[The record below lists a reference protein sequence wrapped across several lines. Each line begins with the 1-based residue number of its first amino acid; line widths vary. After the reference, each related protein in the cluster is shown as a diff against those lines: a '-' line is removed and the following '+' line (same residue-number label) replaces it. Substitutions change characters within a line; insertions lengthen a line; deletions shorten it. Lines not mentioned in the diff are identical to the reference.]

1 MRAAL
6 LGAVVAGTAVAVAAF
21 GQGAERPGLHRADPV
36 ELPHC
41 SSLTYGGEGHPDVLI
56 TASTS
61 LQGRA
66 AEYGVQGVQAMKL
79 VLEERRWRAGK
90 LRVGLQI
97 CDEISASRGLSS
109 PAKCRSSAR
118 AFARNR
124 RVLGVVG
131 PMHSHCA
138 EEMLPSLNRAPGGP
152 LVLVGPSATY
162 LGLTRTGPGDEG
174 ADPGWYLPTGRRS
187 FVRLVPTDD
196 VQGAAGAVVAKRA
209 GTESVYVLHSCDC
222 AYGAGVAGA
231 FQRAAARIGLR
242 VVGSGQWSTSASG
255 YRGLADRIRRTGA
268 DAVYLGGYLENN
280 GVRLVS
286 DLRAILGPSIAL
298 LASDGF
304 ASPAP
309 IVEGAGAAAEGL
321 TVTIAGLPS
330 NELPAA
336 GRRFASMFEERYL
349 SRPRSFSMHTAQA
362 VHVLLDAIAD
372 SDGSRADVT
381 KRVLRTRVEDGLLG
395 DFEFD
400 HYGDTTLNA
409 VGVYRIEDGRM
420 RFQTVISTP
429 AKGTARR

>member
-1 MRAAL
+1 M

-21 GQGAERPGLHRADPV
+21 GQGGEHAGLPPARQV

-41 SSLTYGGEGHPDVLI
+41 SSLTYGGEGRPDVLI
-56 TASTS
+56 AASTS

-79 VLEERRWRAGK
+79 ALGERRWRAGN
-90 LRVGLQI
+90 LRVGLQT
-97 CDEISASRGLSS
+97 CDEMSASRGLSS
-109 PAKCRSSAR
+109 LAKCRSSAR

-124 RVLGVVG
+124 SVLGVVG

-138 EEMLPSLNRAPGGP
+138 EHMLPSLNRAPGGP
-152 LVLVGPSATY
+152 LVLVSPSATY
-162 LGLTRTGPGDEG
+162 MGLTRTGPGAEG
-174 ADPGWYLPTGRRS
+174 ADPEGYLPTGRRS
-187 FVRLVPTDD
+187 FVRLLPADD
-196 VQGAAGAVVAKRA
+196 VQGAAGAVLAKRTGA
-209 GTESVYVLHSCDC
+209 ESVYVLNSCDC
-222 AYGAGVAGA
+222 VYGAGVASA

-242 VVGSGQWSTSASG
+242 VVGSGQWSTDASG
-255 YRGLADRIRRTGA
+255 YLALAHRIRRTGA
-268 DAVYLGGYLENN
+268 DSVYLGGYLESN
-280 GVRLVS
+280 GVRLIS
-286 DLRAILGPSIAL
+286 DLRAVLGPRIAL
-298 LASDGF
+298 LAPDGF

-309 IVEGAGAAAEGL
+309 IVEGAGTAAEGL

-336 GRRFASMFEERYL
+336 GRRFATKFEERYL

-372 SDGSRADVT
+372 SDGSRPDVT
-381 KRVLRTRVEDGLLG
+381 KRVFRTRVEDGLLG

-400 HYGDTTLNA
+400 RYGDTTLNA

-420 RFQTVISTP
+420 RFKTMISTP
-429 AKGTARR
+429 AERIARR